1 MAHPELNSRS
11 YQETTVTKKRSEQVF
26 KSAAGR
32 AAIISTY
39 DMILQS
45 WPVPYTSMMLPTR
58 HGSTH
63 VIACGDPE
71 APALFL
77 LHGSGSNASMWL
89 GEIARYADHYR
100 VYAVDL
106 PGEPGKSEP
115 TRSPLQGPAY
125 AEWMEDLYIALEL
138 PAKANM
144 VGISLGGWMA
154 LRFATICPERVEKL
168 VLLCPSGV
176 ASPRISLLFRWTPLL
191 LLGTRGT
198 DLMIRGLNPNTAM
211 PEEALAYIRL
221 IRENF
226 NPRIQLPLFTDA
238 ELQQLTM
245 PVLTIAG
252 TRDIMLPSAHTLARL
267 KRLLPDLTPILLPGA
282 GHILIDQADTV
293 LKFLVH

>member
-1 MAHPELNSRS
+1 MTRK
-11 YQETTVTKKRSEQVF
+11 QSEPVF

-39 DMILQS
+39 EAILQH
-45 WPVPYTSMMLPTR
+45 WPLPYTSMMLPTR

-63 VIACGDPE
+63 VIACGDPVD
-71 APALFL
+71 PALFL

-115 TRSPLQGPAY
+115 IRSSLQGPAY
-125 AEWMEDLYIALEL
+125 AEWMKDLYTGLEL
-138 PAKANM
+138 PAKASI

-176 ASPRISLLFRWTPLL
+176 APPKISLLFRWIPLL
-191 LLGTRGT
+191 LLGARGT
-198 DLMIRGLNPNTAM
+198 DLMIRSLNRSTAM

-226 NPRIQLPLFTDA
+226 NPRIQLPLFSDA
-238 ELQQLTM
+238 ELQQITM

-252 TRDIMLPSAHTLARL
+252 TRDIMLPSARTLARL
-267 KRLLPDLTPILLPGA
+267 ERLLPDLTPVLLPGA
-282 GHILIDQADTV
+282 GHILIDQVDTV
-293 LKFLVH
+293 LKFLVN